1 MTAARLPD
9 GPERR
14 AACEMHA
21 APGLELRADTAGRR
35 LTGYAAV
42 WNAPATIGGFTET
55 IQPGAFR
62 ASLASGRDVLAL
74 VDHDPSKLLGR
85 TGSGTLTLAE
95 DSRGLAFDIALPDT
109 ALARDLL
116 ALVERRDA
124 GGMSF
129 GFKATDESWPTST
142 RRELRAV
149 ELYEISV
156 VLAFPAYSQTTIS
169 ARARVMAKAEAS
181 ARLRR
186 LILRTA

>member
-1 MTAARLPD
+1 MD
-9 GPERR
+9 H
-14 AACEMHA
+14 HA

-42 WNAPATIGGFTET
+42 WNTPATIGGFTET
-55 IQPGAFR
+55 VLPGAFR

-74 VDHDPSKLLGR
+74 VDHDPTKLLGR

-95 DSRGLAFDIALPDT
+95 DTQGLKFDIALPDT

-116 ALVERRDA
+116 ALVKRRDV

-129 GFKATDESWPTST
+129 GFKATDEAWPTTT

-149 ELYEISV
+149 DLVEVSV
-156 VLAFPAYSQTTIS
+156 VLAFPAYAQTTVS
-169 ARARVMAKAEAS
+169 ARARNMARAEVA
-181 ARLRR
+181 ARMRR
-186 LILRTA
+186 LCIRTI